1 VFLFLISYMQKPNYW
16 KVERARLKNLIK
28 SLKLDLNEK
37 SLLLVAI
44 QASLADV
51 LIEKVGL

>member
-1 VFLFLISYMQKPNYW
+1 MQKPNYW